1 MNLTPYLIRGLATG
15 GQFALVAIGYTMVY
29 GILKL
34 INFAHGD
41 LFMLSG
47 IMMIYLAASFPTMPM
62 WVTILIMIALTV
74 FVGFAIEKCAYS
86 PLRTAPRMSVMI
98 SAIGVSYLLQNLVCY
113 VTGGL
118 AKQFPDIPLISQSVR
133 VFGVKDKL
141 AVFISPLVAVVLM
154 VVLVLIINHT
164 KFGMSMRAVS
174 KDFETAQLTI
184 VPRGQAGGMTI
195 FLPEEDRSYRSKAY
209 MTQQIVSLLGGR
221 AAEELILG
229 DISTGASSDIQRATA
244 IARKMVGTY
253 GMSEKLGNVAFDA
266 GTDEVFIG
274 KSMGHT
280 RPYSEKTAAEM
291 DEEIRAIID
300 SAYDQCRRILTAN
313 REQLVAV
320 AEYLLVHET
329 MDAETF
335 ESYFAGEKTSEE
347 H

>member
-1 MNLTPYLIRGLATG
+1 MNPTPYLIRGLATG

-118 AKQFPDIPLISQSVR
+118 AKQFPDIPLISQSIR

-154 VVLVLIINHT
+154 VILVLIINHT

-174 KDFETAQLTI
+174 KDFETAQLMGVKI
-184 VPRGQAGGMTI
+184 NRVISMTFI
-195 FLPEEDRSYRSKAY
+195 IGSFLAA
-209 MTQQIVSLLGGR
+209 VGALL
-221 AAEELILG
+221 
-229 DISTGASSDIQRATA
+229 
-244 IARKMVGTY
+244 
-253 GMSEKLGNVAFDA
+253 
-266 GTDEVFIG
+266 
-274 KSMGHT
+274 
-280 RPYSEKTAAEM
+280 
-291 DEEIRAIID
+291 
-300 SAYDQCRRILTAN
+300 
-313 REQLVAV
+313 
-320 AEYLLVHET
+320 
-329 MDAETF
+329 
-335 ESYFAGEKTSEE
+335 YFAKNTGINHMAGSTPGIKAFIAAVVGGIGSVPGAVVGALLIGVVESLAKAFGLADFSDVISFALLIIILVIKPTGLFGEKTTEKV
-347 H
+347 

>member
-113 VTGGL
+113 ITGGL
-118 AKQFPDIPLISQSVR
+118 AKQFPEIPLISQSVR

-174 KDFETAQLTI
+174 KDFETAQLMGVKINRVISMTFI
-184 VPRGQAGGMTI
+184 IGSFLAAVGALLYFAKNTGINHMAGSTPGIKAFIAAVVGGIGSVPGAVVGALLIGVVES
-195 FLPEEDRSYRSKAY
+195 LAKAFGLADFSDV
-209 MTQQIVSLLGGR
+209 ISFAL
-221 AAEELILG
+221 LIL
-229 DISTGASSDIQRATA
+229 ILVIKPTG
-244 IARKMVGTY
+244 
-253 GMSEKLGNVAFDA
+253 LF
-266 GTDEVFIG
+266 
-274 KSMGHT
+274 
-280 RPYSEKTAAEM
+280 
-291 DEEIRAIID
+291 
-300 SAYDQCRRILTAN
+300 
-313 REQLVAV
+313 
-320 AEYLLVHET
+320 
-329 MDAETF
+329 
-335 ESYFAGEKTSEE
+335 GEKTTEKV
-347 H
+347 

>member
-29 GILKL
+29 DILKL

-62 WVTILIMIALTV
+62 WVTLLIMIALTV

-154 VVLVLIINHT
+154 VILVLIINHT

-174 KDFETAQLTI
+174 KDFETAQLMGVKI
-184 VPRGQAGGMTI
+184 NRVISMTFI
-195 FLPEEDRSYRSKAY
+195 IGSFLAA
-209 MTQQIVSLLGGR
+209 VGALL
-221 AAEELILG
+221 
-229 DISTGASSDIQRATA
+229 
-244 IARKMVGTY
+244 
-253 GMSEKLGNVAFDA
+253 
-266 GTDEVFIG
+266 
-274 KSMGHT
+274 
-280 RPYSEKTAAEM
+280 
-291 DEEIRAIID
+291 
-300 SAYDQCRRILTAN
+300 
-313 REQLVAV
+313 
-320 AEYLLVHET
+320 
-329 MDAETF
+329 
-335 ESYFAGEKTSEE
+335 YFAKNTGINHMAGSTPGIKAFIAAVVGGIGSVPGAVVGALLIGVVESLAKAFGLADFSDVISFALLIIILVIKPTGLFGEKTTEKV
-347 H
+347 

>member
-62 WVTILIMIALTV
+62 WVTILILIALTV

-113 VTGGL
+113 ITGGL
-118 AKQFPDIPLISQSVR
+118 AKQFPEIPLISQSVR

-174 KDFETAQLTI
+174 KDFETAQLMGVKI
-184 VPRGQAGGMTI
+184 NRVISMTFI
-195 FLPEEDRSYRSKAY
+195 IGSFLAA
-209 MTQQIVSLLGGR
+209 VGALL
-221 AAEELILG
+221 
-229 DISTGASSDIQRATA
+229 
-244 IARKMVGTY
+244 
-253 GMSEKLGNVAFDA
+253 
-266 GTDEVFIG
+266 
-274 KSMGHT
+274 
-280 RPYSEKTAAEM
+280 
-291 DEEIRAIID
+291 
-300 SAYDQCRRILTAN
+300 
-313 REQLVAV
+313 
-320 AEYLLVHET
+320 
-329 MDAETF
+329 
-335 ESYFAGEKTSEE
+335 YFAKNTGINHMAGSTPGIKAFIAAVVGGIGSVPGAVVGALLIGVVESLAKAFGLADFSDVISFALLIIILVIKPTGLFGEKTTEKV
-347 H
+347 

>member
-15 GQFALVAIGYTMVY
+15 GQFALVAIVYTMVY

-118 AKQFPDIPLISQSVR
+118 AKQFPDIPLISQSIR

-154 VVLVLIINHT
+154 VILVLIINHT

-174 KDFETAQLTI
+174 KDFETAQLMGVKI
-184 VPRGQAGGMTI
+184 NRVISMTFI
-195 FLPEEDRSYRSKAY
+195 IGSFLAA
-209 MTQQIVSLLGGR
+209 VGALL
-221 AAEELILG
+221 
-229 DISTGASSDIQRATA
+229 
-244 IARKMVGTY
+244 
-253 GMSEKLGNVAFDA
+253 
-266 GTDEVFIG
+266 
-274 KSMGHT
+274 
-280 RPYSEKTAAEM
+280 
-291 DEEIRAIID
+291 
-300 SAYDQCRRILTAN
+300 
-313 REQLVAV
+313 
-320 AEYLLVHET
+320 
-329 MDAETF
+329 
-335 ESYFAGEKTSEE
+335 YFAKNTGINHMAGSTPGIKAFIAAVVGGIGSVPGAVVGALLIGVVESLAKAFGLADFSDVISFALLIIILVIKPTGLFGEKTTEKV
-347 H
+347 

>member
-154 VVLVLIINHT
+154 VILVLIINHT

-174 KDFETAQLTI
+174 KDFETAQLMGVKI
-184 VPRGQAGGMTI
+184 NRVISMTFI
-195 FLPEEDRSYRSKAY
+195 IGSCLAA
-209 MTQQIVSLLGGR
+209 VGALL
-221 AAEELILG
+221 
-229 DISTGASSDIQRATA
+229 
-244 IARKMVGTY
+244 
-253 GMSEKLGNVAFDA
+253 
-266 GTDEVFIG
+266 
-274 KSMGHT
+274 
-280 RPYSEKTAAEM
+280 
-291 DEEIRAIID
+291 
-300 SAYDQCRRILTAN
+300 
-313 REQLVAV
+313 
-320 AEYLLVHET
+320 
-329 MDAETF
+329 
-335 ESYFAGEKTSEE
+335 YFAKNTGINHMAGSTPGIKAFIAAVVGGIGSVPGAVVGALLIGVVESLAKAFGLADFSDVISFALLIIILVIKPTGLFGEKTTEKV
-347 H
+347 

>member
-113 VTGGL
+113 ITGGL
-118 AKQFPDIPLISQSVR
+118 AKQFPEIPLISQSVR

-164 KFGMSMRAVS
+164 KVGMSMRAVS
-174 KDFETAQLTI
+174 KDFETAQLMGVKI
-184 VPRGQAGGMTI
+184 NRVISMTFI
-195 FLPEEDRSYRSKAY
+195 IGSFLAA
-209 MTQQIVSLLGGR
+209 VGALL
-221 AAEELILG
+221 
-229 DISTGASSDIQRATA
+229 
-244 IARKMVGTY
+244 
-253 GMSEKLGNVAFDA
+253 
-266 GTDEVFIG
+266 
-274 KSMGHT
+274 
-280 RPYSEKTAAEM
+280 
-291 DEEIRAIID
+291 
-300 SAYDQCRRILTAN
+300 
-313 REQLVAV
+313 
-320 AEYLLVHET
+320 
-329 MDAETF
+329 
-335 ESYFAGEKTSEE
+335 YFAKNTGINHMAGSTPGIKAFIAAVVGGIGSVPGAVVGALLIGVVESLAKAFGLADFSDVISFALLIIILVIKPTGLFGEKTTEKV
-347 H
+347 

>member
-62 WVTILIMIALTV
+62 WVTILLMIALTV

-113 VTGGL
+113 ITGGL
-118 AKQFPDIPLISQSVR
+118 AKQFPEIPLISQSVR

-141 AVFISPLVAVVLM
+141 AVFISPLVAVILM

-174 KDFETAQLTI
+174 KDFETAQLMGVKI
-184 VPRGQAGGMTI
+184 NRVISMTFI
-195 FLPEEDRSYRSKAY
+195 IGSFLAA
-209 MTQQIVSLLGGR
+209 VGALL
-221 AAEELILG
+221 
-229 DISTGASSDIQRATA
+229 
-244 IARKMVGTY
+244 
-253 GMSEKLGNVAFDA
+253 
-266 GTDEVFIG
+266 
-274 KSMGHT
+274 
-280 RPYSEKTAAEM
+280 
-291 DEEIRAIID
+291 
-300 SAYDQCRRILTAN
+300 
-313 REQLVAV
+313 
-320 AEYLLVHET
+320 
-329 MDAETF
+329 
-335 ESYFAGEKTSEE
+335 YFAKNTGINHMAGSTPGIKAFIAAGVGGIGSVPGAVVGALLIGVVESLAKAFGLADFSDVISFALLIIILVIKPTGLFGEKTTEKV
-347 H
+347 

>member
-154 VVLVLIINHT
+154 VILVLIINHA

-174 KDFETAQLTI
+174 KDFETAQLMGVKI
-184 VPRGQAGGMTI
+184 NRVISMTFI
-195 FLPEEDRSYRSKAY
+195 IGSFLAA
-209 MTQQIVSLLGGR
+209 VGALL
-221 AAEELILG
+221 
-229 DISTGASSDIQRATA
+229 
-244 IARKMVGTY
+244 
-253 GMSEKLGNVAFDA
+253 
-266 GTDEVFIG
+266 
-274 KSMGHT
+274 
-280 RPYSEKTAAEM
+280 
-291 DEEIRAIID
+291 
-300 SAYDQCRRILTAN
+300 
-313 REQLVAV
+313 
-320 AEYLLVHET
+320 
-329 MDAETF
+329 
-335 ESYFAGEKTSEE
+335 YFAKNTGINHMAGSTPGIKAFIAAVVGGIGSVPGAVVGALLIGVVESLAKAFGLADFSDVISFALLIIILVIKPTGLFGEKTTEKV
-347 H
+347 

>member
-154 VVLVLIINHT
+154 VILVLIINHT

-174 KDFETAQLTI
+174 KDFETAQLMGVKINRVISMTFI
-184 VPRGQAGGMTI
+184 IGSFLAALGALLYRAKNTGINHMAGSTPGIKAFIAAVVGGIGSVPGAVVGALLIGVVES
-195 FLPEEDRSYRSKAY
+195 LAKAFGLADFSDV
-209 MTQQIVSLLGGR
+209 ISFALLII
-221 AAEELILG
+221 ILV
-229 DISTGASSDIQRATA
+229 IKPTG
-244 IARKMVGTY
+244 
-253 GMSEKLGNVAFDA
+253 LF
-266 GTDEVFIG
+266 
-274 KSMGHT
+274 
-280 RPYSEKTAAEM
+280 
-291 DEEIRAIID
+291 
-300 SAYDQCRRILTAN
+300 
-313 REQLVAV
+313 
-320 AEYLLVHET
+320 
-329 MDAETF
+329 
-335 ESYFAGEKTSEE
+335 GEKTTEKV
-347 H
+347 

>member
-74 FVGFAIEKCAYS
+74 FVGFAIEKYAYS

-118 AKQFPDIPLISQSVR
+118 AKQFPDIPLISQSIR

-154 VVLVLIINHT
+154 VILVLIINHT

-174 KDFETAQLTI
+174 KDFETAQLMGVKI
-184 VPRGQAGGMTI
+184 NRVISMTFI
-195 FLPEEDRSYRSKAY
+195 IGSFLAA
-209 MTQQIVSLLGGR
+209 VGALL
-221 AAEELILG
+221 
-229 DISTGASSDIQRATA
+229 
-244 IARKMVGTY
+244 
-253 GMSEKLGNVAFDA
+253 
-266 GTDEVFIG
+266 
-274 KSMGHT
+274 
-280 RPYSEKTAAEM
+280 
-291 DEEIRAIID
+291 
-300 SAYDQCRRILTAN
+300 
-313 REQLVAV
+313 
-320 AEYLLVHET
+320 
-329 MDAETF
+329 
-335 ESYFAGEKTSEE
+335 YFAKNTGINHMAGSTPGIKAFIAAVVGGIGSVPGAVVGALLIGVVESLAKAFGLADFSDVISFALLIIILVIKPTGLFGEKTTEKV
-347 H
+347 

>member
-154 VVLVLIINHT
+154 VILVLIINHT

-174 KDFETAQLTI
+174 KDFETAQPMGVKI
-184 VPRGQAGGMTI
+184 NRVISMTFI
-195 FLPEEDRSYRSKAY
+195 IGSFLAA
-209 MTQQIVSLLGGR
+209 VGALL
-221 AAEELILG
+221 
-229 DISTGASSDIQRATA
+229 
-244 IARKMVGTY
+244 
-253 GMSEKLGNVAFDA
+253 
-266 GTDEVFIG
+266 
-274 KSMGHT
+274 
-280 RPYSEKTAAEM
+280 
-291 DEEIRAIID
+291 
-300 SAYDQCRRILTAN
+300 
-313 REQLVAV
+313 
-320 AEYLLVHET
+320 
-329 MDAETF
+329 
-335 ESYFAGEKTSEE
+335 YFAKNTGINHMAGSTPGIKAFIAAVVGGIGSVPGAVVGALLIGVVESLAKAFGLADFSDVISFALLIIILVIKPTGLFGEKTTEKV
-347 H
+347 

>member
-47 IMMIYLAASFPTMPM
+47 IMIIYLAASFPTMPM

-141 AVFISPLVAVVLM
+141 AVFISPLAAVVLM
-154 VVLVLIINHT
+154 VILVIIINHT

-174 KDFETAQLTI
+174 KDFETAQLMGVKI
-184 VPRGQAGGMTI
+184 NRVISMTFI
-195 FLPEEDRSYRSKAY
+195 IGSFLAA
-209 MTQQIVSLLGGR
+209 VGALL
-221 AAEELILG
+221 
-229 DISTGASSDIQRATA
+229 
-244 IARKMVGTY
+244 
-253 GMSEKLGNVAFDA
+253 
-266 GTDEVFIG
+266 
-274 KSMGHT
+274 
-280 RPYSEKTAAEM
+280 
-291 DEEIRAIID
+291 
-300 SAYDQCRRILTAN
+300 
-313 REQLVAV
+313 
-320 AEYLLVHET
+320 
-329 MDAETF
+329 
-335 ESYFAGEKTSEE
+335 YFAKNTGINHMAGSTPGIKAFIAAVVGGIGSVPGAVVGALLIGVVESLAKAFGLADFSDVISFALLIIILVIKPTGLFGEKTTEKV
-347 H
+347 

>member
-118 AKQFPDIPLISQSVR
+118 AKQFPDIPLISQSVKIL
-133 VFGVKDKL
+133 GVKDKL

-154 VVLVLIINHT
+154 VILVLIINHT

-174 KDFETAQLTI
+174 KDFETAQLMGVKI
-184 VPRGQAGGMTI
+184 NRVISMTFI
-195 FLPEEDRSYRSKAY
+195 IGSFLAA
-209 MTQQIVSLLGGR
+209 VGALL
-221 AAEELILG
+221 
-229 DISTGASSDIQRATA
+229 
-244 IARKMVGTY
+244 
-253 GMSEKLGNVAFDA
+253 
-266 GTDEVFIG
+266 
-274 KSMGHT
+274 
-280 RPYSEKTAAEM
+280 
-291 DEEIRAIID
+291 
-300 SAYDQCRRILTAN
+300 
-313 REQLVAV
+313 
-320 AEYLLVHET
+320 
-329 MDAETF
+329 
-335 ESYFAGEKTSEE
+335 YFAKNTGINHMAGSTPGIKAFIAAVVGGIGSVPGAVVGALLIGVVESLAKAFGLADFSDVISFALLIIILVIKPTGLFGEKTTEKV
-347 H
+347 